1 MTGEVAEA
9 LDVDCTDVLDE
20 NASCSAINVDLG
32 PKRRRFGARRRW
44 RHEHNRPREERVGL
58 HNYAKPA
65 PALLAAHTS
74 RKSQGEDVTPAHA
87 GSP

>member
-9 LDVDCTDVLDE
+9 LDIDGTDLLDE
-20 NASCSAINVDLG
+20 YASGSAIDVDLG

-58 HNYAKPA
+58 HHYAKA
-65 PALLAAHTS
+65 AASLLVAYAFG
-74 RKSQGEDVTPAHA
+74 KSQGDDVTAAHG